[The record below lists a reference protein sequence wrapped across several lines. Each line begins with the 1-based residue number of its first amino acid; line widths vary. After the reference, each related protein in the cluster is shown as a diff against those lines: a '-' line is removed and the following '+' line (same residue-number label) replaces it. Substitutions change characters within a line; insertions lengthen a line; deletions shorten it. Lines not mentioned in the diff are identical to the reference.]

1 MRNTLILFTFM
12 ILLPSI
18 VHTQKQLKSYA
29 ITSALDSIS
38 KEKRLVVLGVAKLDY
53 LISDNQKLSRINHS
67 LNEINERNAV
77 YIMQIEGLNKEL
89 NEGLSKEIKRKK
101 KWRNATL
108 YSIGINVIFLT
119 SLIFLGR

>member
-1 MRNTLILFTFM
+1 M
-12 ILLPSI
+12 
-18 VHTQKQLKSYA
+18 
-29 ITSALDSIS
+29 
-38 KEKRLVVLGVAKLDY
+38 LGVAKLEY
-53 LISDNQKLSRINHS
+53 LISDNQNLSMINHS
-67 LNEINERNAV
+67 LNQINERNAV

>member
-1 MRNTLILFTFM
+1 MKSKLILFICM

-18 VHTQKQLKSYA
+18 AHTQRQLKSYA

-38 KEKRLVVLGVAKLDY
+38 KEKRLIVLGVAQLEY

-77 YIMQIEGLNKEL
+77 YIVQIEGLNKEL
-89 NEGLSKEIKRKK
+89 NEGLSEEIKRKK
-101 KWRNATL
+101 KWRKATL
-108 YSIGINVIFLT
+108 YSVGVNVIFLT
-119 SLIFLGR
+119 SLYVLSR

>member
-1 MRNTLILFTFM
+1 
-12 ILLPSI
+12 
-18 VHTQKQLKSYA
+18 
-29 ITSALDSIS
+29 
-38 KEKRLVVLGVAKLDY
+38 VLGVAKLEY
-53 LISDNQKLSRINHS
+53 LISDNQNLSMINHS
-67 LNEINERNAV
+67 LNQINERNAV